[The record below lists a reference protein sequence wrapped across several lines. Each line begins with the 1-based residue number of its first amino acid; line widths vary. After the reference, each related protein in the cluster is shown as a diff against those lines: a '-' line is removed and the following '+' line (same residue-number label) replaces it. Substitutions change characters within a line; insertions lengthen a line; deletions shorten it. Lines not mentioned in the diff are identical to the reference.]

1 MGFHDELGLSMGSEE
16 ARSGL
21 FERPWRMII
30 FTKPRKTAAW
40 ARRKVIAGPRA
51 LKGRQVT
58 PGFCADL
65 LPQTVT
71 AGAFIRE
78 LKYSIDLKRPSSSPT
93 RGLHPR
99 DSLAMDISGFL

>member
-21 FERPWRMII
+21 LEKALEDDNLYEVAENRCLGAPESHCRDS
-30 FTKPRKTAAW
+30 KT
-40 ARRKVIAGPRA
+40 
-51 LKGRQVT
+51 RQVT

-78 LKYSIDLKRPSSSPT
+78 LKYSIDLSRPSSSPT